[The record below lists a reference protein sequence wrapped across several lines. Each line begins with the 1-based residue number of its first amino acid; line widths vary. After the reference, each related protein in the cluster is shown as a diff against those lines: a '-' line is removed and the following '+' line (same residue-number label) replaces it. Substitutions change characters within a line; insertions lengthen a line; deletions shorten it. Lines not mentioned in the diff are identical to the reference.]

1 MTKPNPK
8 NMDSAPDDGY
18 DDYTEA
24 DYFAEMGFSL
34 EDRIEA
40 QRRRDALYEE
50 AQKPLP
56 CGHLTHED
64 GGPADY
70 GPRCRR

>member
-1 MTKPNPK
+1 MAKPQK
-8 NMDSAPDDGY
+8 VESVLPDDGY
-18 DDYTEA
+18 SDYTEG

-40 QRRRDALYEE
+40 QRRRDLDTTQDAP
-50 AQKPLP
+50 ALP
-56 CGHLTHED
+56 CGHLTHEN